1 MNLALL
7 LDMAAET
14 YAEREAVSCAGR
26 RLSYQEM
33 RSLAQLT
40 AQRVLARGARCIA
53 FLDANGPAAP
63 VALYAAAYAGVPYA
77 PLNYRLTGAEIG
89 SLLGRLEAP
98 FLVAAHALV
107 AGLQLPAGT
116 EFVATEELL
125 RAAPSGDPAAREA
138 GQDPDAIAVQL
149 FTSGTTGP
157 PKAAVL
163 RHGHLSSYILG
174 AVEFGGADESEAALV
189 AVPPYHVA
197 GIAAVLSSTYAGRR
211 IVVLPAFDAGEWLRL
226 AAAERVT
233 QAFLVPTMLA
243 RIVELLEAPSA
254 NPPPTTLRAI
264 AYGGGAMPRPV
275 IERALRRFQG
285 VAFTNAYG
293 LTETSS
299 TICLLGPDDHRAA
312 AASDDPAV
320 RARLGSVG
328 RPLPAIEIEVRDGRG
343 QVLADGQPGVLF
355 VRGAQVSGEYC
366 DSGSTLDAEGWFAT
380 RDRGWIDREGYV
392 FLDGRADDLIVR
404 GGENISPGEVELVL
418 RAHPSV
424 ADAAVVGAPSV
435 EWGET
440 VAAVIVPAA
449 TGAASVAEL
458 QQWVRER
465 LRSSRVPELIRFR
478 GELPYNDLGKLLRCN
493 LRDEF
498 RDARQQP
505 ASCDSDA
512 KDKTRPSGGGQ

>member
-26 RLSYQEM
+26 GLGYQEL
-33 RSLAQLT
+33 RSLAQAT
-40 AQRVLARGARCIA
+40 ARRVLARGARCIA
-53 FLDANGPAAP
+53 FLDVNGLAAP
-63 VALYAAAYAGVPYA
+63 VALYAAAYAGIPYV

-89 SLLGRLEAP
+89 SLLARLEAP
-98 FLVAAHALV
+98 FLVAARALI

-116 EFVATEELL
+116 ELVASEELL
-125 RAAPSGDPAAREA
+125 RAAPPGDPAAREP

-174 AVEFGGADESEAALV
+174 TVEFGGADESEAALV
-189 AVPPYHVA
+189 AVPPYHIA
-197 GIAAVLSSTYAGRR
+197 GISAVLSSTYAGRR
-211 IVVLPAFDAGEWLRL
+211 VVVLPAFDADEWLRL
-226 AAAERVT
+226 AAVERVT

-254 NPPPTTLRAI
+254 NPAPTTLRAI

-275 IERALRRFQG
+275 IERALRRLPG

-355 VRGAQVSGEYC
+355 VRGAQVSGEYR
-366 DSGSTLDAEGWFAT
+366 DSGTTLDAEGWFAT
-380 RDRGWIDREGYV
+380 RDRGWIDRDGYV
-392 FLDGRADDLIVR
+392 FLDGRADDVIVR
-404 GGENISPGEVELVL
+404 GGENISPGEIEAVL
-418 RAHPSV
+418 RAHPAV
-424 ADAAVVGAPSV
+424 ADAAVVAIASE
-435 EWGET
+435 EWGE
-440 VAAVIVPAA
+440 AVGALVVLDPAR
-449 TGAASVAEL
+449 AASGVEL
-458 QQWVRER
+458 KQWVRER
-465 LRSSRVPELIRFR
+465 LRGSRVPERVLFR
-478 GELPYNDLGKLLRCN
+478 DRLPYNELGKLLRRE
-493 LRDEF
+493 LRREF
-498 RDARQQP
+498 HE
-505 ASCDSDA
+505 AS
-512 KDKTRPSGGGQ
+512 

>member
-26 RLSYQEM
+26 GFSYQEL
-33 RSLAQLT
+33 RSLAQAT

-53 FLDANGPAAP
+53 FLDVNGPTAP
-63 VALYAAAYAGVPYA
+63 VALYAAAYARVPYV

-89 SLLGRLEAP
+89 SLLARLEAP
-98 FLVAAHALV
+98 FLVVARALV

-116 EFVATEELL
+116 EYVATEELL
-125 RAAPSGDPAAREA
+125 RAAPSGDTTVCEP

-174 AVEFGGADESEAALV
+174 TVEFGGADESEAALV
-189 AVPPYHVA
+189 AVPPYHIA
-197 GIAAVLSSTYAGRR
+197 GISAVLSSTYAGRR
-211 IVVLPAFDAGEWLRL
+211 IVVLPAFDAAEWLRL

-233 QAFLVPTMLA
+233 QAFLVPTMLG

-254 NPPPTTLRAI
+254 NPPPRTLRAI

-275 IERALRRFQG
+275 IERALRRFPG

-328 RPLPAIEIEVRDGRG
+328 RPLPAIEIDVRDGQG
-343 QVLADGQPGVLF
+343 QVLAAGQPGVLF
-355 VRGAQVSGEYC
+355 VRGAQVSGEYR
-366 DSGSTLDAEGWFAT
+366 DSGTTLDAEGWFAT
-380 RDRGWIDREGYV
+380 RDRGWIDAAGYV
-392 FLDGRADDLIVR
+392 FLDGRADDVIVR
-404 GGENISPGEVELVL
+404 GGENISPGEIEAVL
-418 RAHPSV
+418 RAHPAV
-424 ADAAVVGAPSV
+424 ADVAVLAVPSE
-435 EWGET
+435 EWGE
-440 VAAVIVPAA
+440 AVGAVVVLD
-449 TGAASVAEL
+449 GSRAASVAEL
-458 QQWVRER
+458 KDWVRAQ
-465 LRSSRVPELIRFR
+465 LRGSRVPECVLIRDR
-478 GELPYNDLGKLLRCN
+478 LPYNDMGKLLRRE
-493 LRDEF
+493 LRREF
-498 RDARQQP
+498 HE
-505 ASCDSDA
+505 AS
-512 KDKTRPSGGGQ
+512 